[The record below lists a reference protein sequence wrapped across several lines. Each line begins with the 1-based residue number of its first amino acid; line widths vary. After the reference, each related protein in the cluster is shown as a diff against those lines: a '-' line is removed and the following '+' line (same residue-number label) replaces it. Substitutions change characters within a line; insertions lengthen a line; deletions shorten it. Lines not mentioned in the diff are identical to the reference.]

1 MYTRNNNGPCRRA
14 SSCSKI
20 PRAKYSREEFELLH
34 IVRQRSS
41 SSELHVNIRARRSR
55 GNNVGRPFRFSACSR
70 RWFEADEK
78 EKRKKGGRVYGPD
91 IPLGERGAS
100 GIGKPWERKNPQES
114 HPTRWDR
121 PISRASHKTRL
132 SSQSDAARTSFRY
145 GWGSAR
151 ISLSSP
157 LLCSVGTIFLP
168 PLSASNPPGPRSRS
182 REIHRRGSIRA
193 IDREWRKRIV
203 RVPRLESRTCLIERK
218 RKEKRREGKR
228 REEGKKEERDAWV
241 GNDTTANRGEGVD

>member
-1 MYTRNNNGPCRRA
+1 MLA
-14 SSCSKI
+14 
-20 PRAKYSREEFELLH
+20 
-34 IVRQRSS
+34 VRS
-41 SSELHVNIRARRSR
+41 VFPPAR
-55 GNNVGRPFRFSACSR
+55 GGGSR
-70 RWFEADEK
+70 RMK
-78 EKRKKGGRVYGPD
+78 KKRKKKGDASTALAFPSASAGPRV
-91 IPLGERGAS
+91 S
-100 GIGKPWERKNPQES
+100 ES
-114 HPTRWDR
+114 HGKERIRRKVIRRDGTG
-121 PISRASHKTRL
+121 
-132 SSQSDAARTSFRY
+132 RY
-145 GWGSAR
+145 RGPRIKLGYLRNLMPHEPVFGTGEDPRGSL
-151 ISLSSP
+151 SLSSP

>member
-151 ISLSSP
+151 ISLSLLSSP
-157 LLCSVGTIFLP
+157 LFRRNHLP
-168 PLSASNPPGPRSRS
+168 PAFIRFQSSRPSFAQPRNTPAGIDTGDRSRV
-182 REIHRRGSIRA
+182 EKANRA
-193 IDREWRKRIV
+193 RSSPRKSNV
-203 RVPRLESRTCLIERK
+203 LNWKEKKRK
-218 RKEKRREGKR
+218 KEGRKEKRRGEKG
-228 REEGKKEERDAWV
+228 GTGCV
-241 GNDTTANRGEGVD
+241 GRQRYDG